1 VPRRVV
7 KEFAIRFGATE
18 KEQISVEGES
28 RRDRQRAA
36 TVAEIKAAARKL
48 LVDGGASAVGLRAV
62 ARELGLSAP
71 ALYRYF
77 ASHEDLISSVIAD
90 LYDELTA
97 YLVELRDGDPAADLG
112 DQLFLIAGGLR
123 DWALAHPAEFGLL
136 FGAPVPNPLDPG
148 HELTAGHQ
156 AAMRFGAVF
165 KDLVAKVWH
174 QQPFPIPPDE
184 VLGPVLIS
192 ELEPRSEF
200 FDGMPV
206 GAIYLAL
213 TFWTRLYGLICM
225 EVFGQL
231 HWALDDAGAYFEA
244 QLREIGEAL
253 GLDCPPIDA

>member
-1 VPRRVV
+1 M
-7 KEFAIRFGATE
+7 
-18 KEQISVEGES
+18 EGES

-48 LVDGGASAVGLRAV
+48 LVEGGVSAVGLRAV

-77 ASHEDLISSVIAD
+77 ASHEDLISALIAD

-97 YLVELRDGDPAADLG
+97 YLVGLRDGDPASDLG
-112 DQLFLIAGGLR
+112 EQLFLIAGGLR

-136 FGAPVPNPLDPG
+136 FGAPAPNPLDPG
-148 HELTAGHQ
+148 HEFTENHQ

-174 QQPFPIPPDE
+174 LQPFESPADE
-184 VLGPVLIS
+184 VLGTELVAQLEQKS
-192 ELEPRSEF
+192 EV
-200 FDGMPV
+200 FDGMPA
-206 GAIYLAL
+206 GAVYLAL
-213 TFWTRLYGLICM
+213 TYWTRLYGLICM

-231 HWALDDAGAYFEA
+231 HWALDDAGAYFAA

-253 GLDCPPIDA
+253 GLDCPPADEALPG